1 MKEIFRFIVLRFC
14 LLSIVII
21 SVPILIKIKTIKRN
35 GNGNI
40 GLNSAYQRVKND
52 DPDNIYIPIIA
63 TNNIEGNY
71 NQWELEGNN
80 IKYKI
85 GGLEYLLRYINILK
99 DEFGRNRVLYLD
111 AGNYYNKSKINEI
124 YFIDKFF
131 NYSGLK
137 ATILDQN
144 DYEIP
149 ELEERINKMNFTIL
163 SNYTKMFKIY
173 SIPLFNGDK
182 IRIGILG
189 LSINNNKN
197 YNNDNIEKEIQ
208 LYINLLKEN
217 KVDSIILLSN
227 LFIQC
232 SNGDLTL
239 DIYSNYVQICDEYS
253 SKNSSIFKIIKN
265 LDEKE
270 LFDVAIMSN
279 SFSNEIHHWIKGIPI
294 MSSPPGGKY
303 FNIVY
308 LPFKKNGNRYILNKK
323 EIKIEGP
330 LPICEKIFNDTRI
343 CSDDMITKT
352 HSLINFSWHDRKI
365 YKDSNLK
372 I

>member
-1 MKEIFRFIVLRFC
+1 MKEIFTLILLVFS
-14 LLSIVII
+14 LLSIVIVSI
-21 SVPILIKIKTIKRN
+21 PILIKIQNIKT
-35 GNGNI
+35 NGNI
-40 GLNSAYQRVKND
+40 GLNSAYQRVKSD
-52 DPDNIYIPIIA
+52 DPDYIYIPIIA
-63 TNNIEGNY
+63 TNNIDGNY

-99 DEFGRNRVLYLD
+99 DEFGKNRVLYLD
-111 AGNYYNKSKINEI
+111 AGNYYSKSKSNEI
-124 YFIDKFF
+124 HIIDKFF

-144 DYEIP
+144 DYENP
-149 ELEERINKMNFTIL
+149 KLEERINKMNFTIL
-163 SNYTKMFKIY
+163 SNYTKMSKIY

-189 LSINNNKN
+189 LSINNNEK
-197 YNNDNIEKEIQ
+197 YNIDNIKKEIQ

-217 KVDSIILLSN
+217 KVDSIILLTN
-227 LFIQC
+227 LFIRC
-232 SNGDLTL
+232 SDLDLTL
-239 DIYSNYVQICDEYS
+239 DIYSNHSQMCDEYS
-253 SKNSSIFKIIKN
+253 SNNNSIFKIIQN
-265 LDEKE
+265 LDENE

-279 SFSNEIHHWIKGIPI
+279 SYSNEIHHWTRGIPI
-294 MSSPPGGKY
+294 MSSPPGGKF
-303 FNIVY
+303 FNILY
-308 LPFKKNGNRYILNKK
+308 LPFEKIGNKYILNKK

-352 HSLINFSWHDRKI
+352 YNLINFSWHDRKI
-365 YKDSNLK
+365 YKDPNLK